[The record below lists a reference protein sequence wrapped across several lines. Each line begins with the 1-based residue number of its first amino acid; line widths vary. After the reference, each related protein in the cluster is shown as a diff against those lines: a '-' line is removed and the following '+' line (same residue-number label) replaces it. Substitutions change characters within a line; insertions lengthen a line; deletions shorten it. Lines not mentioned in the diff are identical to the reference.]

1 MLCHPRSQEDI
12 KFKGH
17 AIECRINA
25 EDPFQNFRPGPG
37 ERVGCSASMWVRP
50 CRALAADVVRSLRLA
65 APGNLHAG
73 TAFGCDAGLVAALGR
88 SACTARLPSC
98 FAPLPAML
106 QAACLRTCRP
116 VDPTCAWT
124 PTSTP
129 TTW

>member
-37 ERVGCSASMWVRP
+37 ERVGCNASVWVRP
-50 CRALAADVVRSLRLA
+50 CRALAADVVRSQRLA

-116 VDPTCAWT
+116 ADPTCAWT